1 MLELKLETAELK
13 VVNGHRYYVF
23 PAPLTHTNQEN
34 RPTEYANEKE
44 LKTYAGKGSNNEAK
58 LHPDVLTPACVF
70 MTALLEYGEKI
81 DDWSIRSA
89 VIQSGYRAD
98 DPSHGANYLRI
109 IKQTIARHPGI
120 FGELTFPSDL
130 EETAKGVL
138 GRPGDPRRRAF
149 QKKVAEAKGWSKEL
163 ASKLFREA
171 DNDFAPRGSNPHATG
186 FVFDL
191 DFSIY
196 FCPKHDTKRG
206 KNQCDVGNETKLGT
220 DRRLNSLALK
230 SAAGMWIN
238 QYAMQYGFDSYDT
251 DREIWHLEYRKPK

>member
-149 QKKVAEAKGWSKEL
+149 QKKWRKRRAGARSWRPNCSARPITTLRHAARTRMQPGSCSTWISR
-163 ASKLFREA
+163 ST
-171 DNDFAPRGSNPHATG
+171 FARSTTLSGARTSAT
-186 FVFDL
+186 
-191 DFSIY
+191 SA
-196 FCPKHDTKRG
+196 TKR
-206 KNQCDVGNETKLGT
+206 
-220 DRRLNSLALK
+220 SLVLI
-230 SAAGMWIN
+230 G
-238 QYAMQYGFDSYDT
+238 DST
-251 DREIWHLEYRKPK
+251 VWP